1 MYYEKKYDSD
11 KKKKR
16 SIKEIITGTPSKKHQ
31 NEEEEGDDGSS
42 SINLRESY
50 KKIQSEKKL
59 KEYEKENMKRSKEE
73 AESKR
78 SLHERFVK
86 WRERKQKLEEKS
98 SNPCLSLYNYCIV
111 PHKQIYDYFLGLF
124 LVMVWLVEKEMM
136 INNSTIFCW
145 LFDFRI
151 ICLDIDPIIAILLFI

>member
-1 MYYEKKYDSD
+1 VYYEKKYDSD
-11 KKKKR
+11 KKRKR

-31 NEEEEGDDGSS
+31 NEEEEGGDGSSSS

-73 AESKR
+73 ESKR

-86 WRERKQKLEEKS
+86 WRERKQKLEEKT
-98 SNPCLSLYNYCIV
+98 SNPYLSLYNYCIV
-111 PHKQIYDYFLGLF
+111 PHKQLYDYFLGLF
-124 LVMVWLVEKEMM
+124 FWL
-136 INNSTIFCW
+136 
-145 LFDFRI
+145 
-151 ICLDIDPIIAILLFI
+151 ID